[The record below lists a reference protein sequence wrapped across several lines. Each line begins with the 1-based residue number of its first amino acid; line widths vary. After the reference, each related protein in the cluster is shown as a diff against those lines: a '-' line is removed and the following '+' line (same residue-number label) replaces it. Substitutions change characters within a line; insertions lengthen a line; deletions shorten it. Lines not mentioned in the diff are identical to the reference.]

1 MLSKFHRLADLALVE
16 QALLLQLT
24 ALSLILK
31 AVLPIITLPR
41 LTSFLSRMAS
51 STLGRIPFFHTHRSA
66 DRLFTLVDLATTV
79 THGDARCLPRSLLF
93 FWLLRAR
100 RQSVSVCLGVSTRRP
115 LLKGH
120 AWVEQD
126 GAVLGDTPS
135 FIQRYTL
142 FLQLPT

>member
-1 MLSKFHRLADLALVE
+1 MLSKLHRLVDLRLVE

-24 ALSLILK
+24 VLSLILK
-31 AVLPIITLPR
+31 AVLPTITLSR

-51 STLGRIPFFHTHRSA
+51 SPLGWIPFFHTHRSA

-79 THGDARCLPRSLLF
+79 THGEARCLPRSLLL
-93 FWLLRAR
+93 FWVLRAR

-115 LLKGH
+115 LLEAH

-126 GAVLGDTPS
+126 GTVLGDRPS